1 VLPYALCAFEVT
13 GLRRDHRPYFVK
25 KAYLLFQQF
34 YVRRFL
40 SPQFEAL
47 GAGHTFMRPWHVEIF
62 GSPIRIGKFANVI
75 AAPDQWV
82 RFAVWPAEA
91 GRGAIDIG
99 DYCLIS
105 PGVRVSSADGIRIG
119 DNCMLANG
127 VYLTDSDWHDLYNR
141 TVMGRTAPIE
151 IGANVWIG
159 DSAIVCKG
167 VSLGENSI
175 IGAGAVVVQSVPANC
190 VAAGNPARVV
200 KELDREQTFTTRK
213 QWFQDPSIRKGGLD
227 EFDRDLLKGNTLR
240 HWLRYLLFPS
250 RGD

>member
-1 VLPYALCAFEVT
+1 M
-13 GLRRDHRPYFVK
+13 RRDHRPYFVK
-25 KAYLLFQQF
+25 KAFLRFQQF

-47 GAGHTFMRPWHVEIF
+47 GSNPTFMRPWYVEVF
-62 GSPIRIGKFANVI
+62 GAPIRIGKFANII
-75 AAPDQWV
+75 AAPDQRV
-82 RFAVWPAEA
+82 RLAVWPAEN

-99 DYCLIS
+99 NYCLIS

-141 TVMGRTAPIE
+141 TIMGRTAPVE
-151 IGANVWIG
+151 IGSNVWIG
-159 DSAIVCKG
+159 DSATVCKG

-175 IGAGAVVVQSVPANC
+175 IGAGAVVVQSIPPNC
-190 VAAGNPARVV
+190 IAAGNPARVV
-200 KELDREQTFTTRK
+200 KELDPGQTFTTRK
-213 QWFQDPSIRKGGLD
+213 QWFQDPGLRNGGLD
-227 EFDRDLLKGNTLR
+227 KFDREMLRENTLW

-250 RGD
+250 RKD

>member
-1 VLPYALCAFEVT
+1 VFT
-13 GLRRDHRPYFVK
+13 LRRDHRPYFVK
-25 KAYLLFQQF
+25 KAFLKLQQV

-40 SPQFEAL
+40 APQFAAL
-47 GAGHTFMRPWHVEIF
+47 GSGYTFMRPWYVEIF
-62 GSPIRIGKFANVI
+62 GAPIRIGKYANVV
-75 AAPDQWV
+75 AAPDQRV
-82 RFAVWPAEA
+82 RLAVWAAEA

-105 PGVRVSSADGIRIG
+105 PGVRVSSADRIRIG

-141 TVMGRTAPIE
+141 SAMGRTAPIA
-151 IGANVWIG
+151 IGANAWIG

-175 IGAGAVVVQSVPANC
+175 IGAGSVVVQSIPPNC

-200 KELDREQTFTTRK
+200 KELDPRQCFTTRK
-213 QWFQDPSIRKGGLD
+213 QWFQDPGIRDGGLD
-227 EFDRDLLKGNTLR
+227 EFDREMLEANTFR

-250 RGD
+250 RED